1 VTSSAALGHANR
13 MSNQFDSYPHSDV
26 CLLLRAHAEQ
36 RWLSREVIPVVRQIE
51 TGEHLPEEQIG
62 AALAYL
68 EITWIEAVRR
78 AEETDTARSHLDDAP
93 VVDALSSEETP
104 HAQSSERDLD
114 LCGRARRY
122 FAAVHA
128 LRETAARR
136 VASLLDT
143 PVDVRARARH

>member
-1 VTSSAALGHANR
+1 
-13 MSNQFDSYPHSDV
+13 MSTQFDSYPSSDV

-36 RWLSREVIPVVRQIE
+36 SWLSREVIPVVRQIE
-51 TGEHLPEEQIG
+51 TGDHLPEEQIG

-78 AEETDTARSHLDDAP
+78 AEETDAARSHLDDVA
-93 VVDALSSEETP
+93 VVDAPSSEEMP
-104 HAQSSERDLD
+104 REQRSSERDLD
-114 LCGRARRY
+114 LCRRARRY

-128 LRETAARR
+128 LREAAARR

-143 PVDVRARARH
+143 PIDARARARH